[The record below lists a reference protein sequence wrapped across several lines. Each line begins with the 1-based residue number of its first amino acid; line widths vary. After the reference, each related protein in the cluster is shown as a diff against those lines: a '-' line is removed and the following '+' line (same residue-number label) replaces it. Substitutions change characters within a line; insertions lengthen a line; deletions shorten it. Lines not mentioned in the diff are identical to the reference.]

1 MYSILTHWRLVSVA
15 DLSLIDLHVLLLF
28 LNICELFIRHL
39 YFNKTPS
46 LQNMPVQLPY
56 SPRSNYSKFDQD
68 LRNKGFQNILLN
80 KNQTGNF
87 SNQTAD
93 FKFGES
99 NPNGQ
104 ISTNNPI
111 TILQNKEFG
120 SNVLNKFVKNGQ
132 MNFVKKQVGD
142 KFILQNQEF
151 KNIIV
156 RPNQPLSFHNNTI
169 TQSSSKNKLST
180 NREGNVA
187 TTGPGSAI
195 QGNLLGKFQRKV
207 AGGINANFQN
217 GNRQAFTNPQARM
230 QGANNDPTKNYIG
243 PNAEYMLA
251 NPNQNVETQIIGTN
265 HTISSMNNLNEHS
278 LGKNAKFFVNSGN
291 KAKSMQH
298 NHQFANEHK
307 ANYAMT
313 QEGMLAKIPQ
323 SDKGDIRSVTG
334 NMMSQYGIIKQH
346 ADKQDTTQ
354 SQQPEKHRG
363 LYSRAIRGNS
373 NSTQRKQIRAGS
385 NLPSTNRQQQASQ
398 ARFMKLSRPQS
409 VQSSYS
415 RGVDTLHRQFINGH
429 YRPIHLY
436 TRLQPAFSK
445 MSENQSIRSGR
456 AWTMPVNGSPHI
468 EAKSANLMGGHRS
481 KNRRTDLQATS
492 EYHHLRANP
501 RGQRPGLK
509 SFPGNANIYSFSNL
523 QKAHEHG
530 VNGAQ
535 QRNIYQSEFQPRL
548 INNQKIIN
556 KSMRNVLL
564 MFFRKVLVFNSKLEG
579 LKQKL
584 YRSGSNFSIR
594 AIIDRLI
601 SQNQANLDVS
611 DLNNFFM
618 GLNFNYNSQNINKVM
633 MYCSR
638 TPQSSSQIFVEE
650 PQPDQFQISG
660 SGKLINVPRPSTRIR
675 DVKTPSSA
683 LFKEQLEDFFLPIKD
698 EGTIISDDT
707 VDRRLQN
714 SNHSISNEEAEFH
727 LLRQIIILSMRK
739 LDDLGWVIRSLQLF
753 PLDEI
758 FVAAKTGGE
767 AEISDETSTVKIRES
782 QNSIA
787 PDLPSS
793 NRIVNQHGM
802 GNPRDSKLLAK
813 FVKEAGM
820 ETTLD
825 AKDVAE
831 FLKAHGADYL
841 AGDLV
846 YIFKEIGSQADSVTK
861 AEFLQ
866 YLSAPFWNL

>member
-1 MYSILTHWRLVSVA
+1 
-15 DLSLIDLHVLLLF
+15 
-28 LNICELFIRHL
+28 
-39 YFNKTPS
+39 
-46 LQNMPVQLPY
+46 MPH
-56 SPRSNYSKFDQD
+56 SRNSNYSKFEQD
-68 LRNKGFQNILLN
+68 LRNKGFQNVLLN
-80 KNQTGNF
+80 QNEAGNF
-87 SNQTAD
+87 SNKTAD

-99 NPNGQ
+99 NTNGQ
-104 ISTNNPI
+104 ISKNNPI
-111 TILQNKEFG
+111 TILQNKDFG

-142 KFILQNQEF
+142 KFILQNQET

-156 RPNQPLSFHNNTI
+156 RPDQPLSFHNNTI
-169 TQSSSKNKLST
+169 TQSSSKNKMTT
-180 NREGNVA
+180 NRQANM
-187 TTGPGSAI
+187 TTAGPGSGI
-195 QGNLLGKFQRKV
+195 QGNLLGKFQRKA

-217 GNRQAFTNPQARM
+217 GNRQAYGNPQTRM
-230 QGANNDPTKNYIG
+230 QGTNKPPHKNYTN
-243 PNAEYMLA
+243 PNAEYMLV
-251 NPNQNVETQIIGTN
+251 NQHQPVETEIIGTH
-265 HTISSMNNLNEHS
+265 HTMSSMNNLNENS
-278 LGKNAKFFVNSGN
+278 LGNNAKFFVNSGN
-291 KAKSMQH
+291 KARSMQH
-298 NHQFANEHK
+298 QNQFANEHK

-313 QEGMLAKIPQ
+313 KDGMLAKIPQ

-334 NMMSQYGIIKQH
+334 NMMSQYGIIKQNG
-346 ADKQDTTQ
+346 AKQGDTQ
-354 SQQPEKHRG
+354 SHNAEKPRG

-385 NLPSTNRQQQASQ
+385 NIPSNTRHNQANQ

-468 EAKSANLMGGHRS
+468 EAKSANIMGGNRS
-481 KNRRTDLQATS
+481 KNRNRDIQANS
-492 EYHHLRANP
+492 EYHHLRANA

-523 QKAHEHG
+523 QKAHEHVV

-548 INNQKIIN
+548 MNNQKIIN

-601 SQNQANLDVS
+601 SQNNTNLDLN
-611 DLNNFFM
+611 DLNDFFM

-638 TPQSSSQIFVEE
+638 TPQRASQIFVEE
-650 PQPDQFQISG
+650 PQTDQFQISG

-675 DVKTPSSA
+675 DVKTPSTPSA

-714 SNHSISNEEAEFH
+714 SNNSISNEEAEFH

-758 FVAAKTGGE
+758 FAAAKTGGE
-767 AEISDETSTVKIRES
+767 TEISDETSTVKIRES

-802 GNPRDSKLLAK
+802 GNARDSKLLAK
-813 FVKEAGM
+813 FVKERGM
-820 ETTLD
+820 ETMLD

-846 YIFKEIGSQADSVTK
+846 YIFKEIGSSSDSVTK